1 MSNSIYINGVLQ
13 DTTDTFTISGDPFMS
28 IAPIASMSSQLGQSF
43 QNITS
48 SVSLS
53 PSWSPDTTINLSG
66 IGTSHHHAIKKY
78 EMYETPIDVLAL
90 SCALQRMRNNK
101 EYGFQIL
108 DKKVVENVTTSDK
121 EKAVSI
127 RDYYSKKVMFGKLSE
142 KLVMTQF
149 RQDMNRFVHT
159 DGLVFKEKDIGMIC
173 YLPTFYDYDVS
184 LDEVRLQVTP
194 NQGFTRM
201 DSNGAPR
208 ALGTVVNLTPIKTI
222 VRKTRSMSSIQYWM
236 VDDKLNAGV
245 MMSLVKD
252 NPLQHVW
259 DHIFNT
265 EKVLQISGNFS
276 RQTNDDFEYFKVNNW
291 KLQKG

>member
-1 MSNSIYINGVLQ
+1 MSNSIYINGVEQ
-13 DTTDTFTISGDPFMS
+13 TCDDTFTLTGSPDMAISGVS
-28 IAPIASMSSQLGQSF
+28 PITSAQLAQSF
-43 QNITS
+43 HNLNS
-48 SVSLS
+48 SISIS
-53 PSWSPDTTINLSG
+53 PSWSNDTINLG
-66 IGTSHHHAIKKY
+66 ISSHHHSIKKF
-78 EMYETPIDVLAL
+78 EMYEAPIDVLAL

-108 DKKVVENVTTSDK
+108 DKKVVENVTTTDK
-121 EKAVSI
+121 EKAAAI

-142 KLVMTQF
+142 KLSMTPF

-159 DGLVFKEKDIGMIC
+159 DGLIFKEKDIGMIC
-173 YLPTFYDYDVS
+173 YLPTFYDYDVN

-201 DSNGAPR
+201 DNNGAPKN
-208 ALGTVVNLTPIKTI
+208 LGTVVNLTPLKTI
-222 VRKTRSMSSIQYWM
+222 VRKTRSTATIQYWM

-245 MMSLVKD
+245 MLSLAKD

-276 RQTNDDFEYFKVNNW
+276 RQTNDDFEYFRVTNW
-291 KLQKG
+291 KLTQA